1 MPRTLLPPGCYDL
14 LPPHAQAE
22 TQATAMLLSCFESYG
37 YEEVSPPLLE
47 YTESLLA
54 GRGAEFAAQV
64 FRVLDPDAQKVM
76 GIRADITLQ
85 VARIAA
91 SRLSA
96 APRPLRLSYAGNI
109 LRVHGESLRE
119 KRQFTQAGMELI
131 GAQSPEAD
139 AEVITLAALALKAV
153 GINAITVDLNMPA
166 IVALLLAE
174 DALDEEEMEKGLHAI
189 AHKDAS
195 ALKSIPFKHSI
206 LLIDLLSAVGP
217 AQSAFEKIKS
227 LAMPASTKALV
238 DHMEK
243 LLSLLEPLEKEGVTL
258 TLDATESRAF
268 QYHSGISFSV
278 FTPGVAQELGRGGHY
293 RIDHDEGSEPATGF
307 TLYVDSLRGI
317 IPPAA
322 KKPAIYLI
330 GGIAEPARAE
340 LLSKGYR
347 LICAL
352 PGNAD
357 AKDTA
362 RKLGCAF
369 LYEHGA
375 ITPFK

>member
-22 TQATAMLLSCFESYG
+22 TQATSALLSCFAAYG

-96 APRPLRLSYAGNI
+96 APRPLRLSYAGSI

-119 KRQFTQAGMELI
+119 KRQFTQAGIELI

-153 GINAITVDLNMPA
+153 GISTITVDVNMPA

-174 DALDEEEMEKGLHAI
+174 DALDEEEMQKGLHAI

-195 ALKSIPFKHSI
+195 ALKSMPFKHKNALI
-206 LLIDLLSAVGP
+206 GLLAAVGP
-217 AQSAFEKIKS
+217 AEAAF
-227 LAMPASTKALV
+227 ASIKALALPAQV
-238 DHMEK
+238 ASLLDHLQK
-243 LLSLLEPLEKEGVTL
+243 LLSLLAPLQKEGVTL

-307 TLYVDSLRGI
+307 TLYADSLRGI
-317 IPPAA
+317 IPPPV
-322 KKPAIYLI
+322 KKPAIYLTE
-330 GGIAEPARAE
+330 GIAEPARAE
-340 LLSKGYR
+340 MAAKGYR

-352 PGNAD
+352 PDDGEAHD
-357 AKDTA
+357 AA

-369 LYEHGA
+369 IHEHGKM
-375 ITPFK
+375 TPLN